1 MDHVLTSLVR
11 QIYSPVYKR
20 DHRVSIEQ
28 WLNTD
33 NIRYYSL
40 GRYALESA
48 LRMLKVGRGD
58 VVALPEFICRDLIS
72 SVYQVGAKV
81 KFYPVDQHL
90 NLACSLEDFPHSKVI
105 VAVNYFGFPQDLTVF
120 NDIADKRGAVLI
132 EDNAHGS
139 LSSDSLGIPLGTR
152 TQIGIFSLRKTF
164 PLPNGAAL
172 VVNDSELAKLLPEQ
186 LPASIKGESIGFRFK
201 KILRALVPILG
212 IKPCRMLTN
221 LVRMM
226 RKLRTGQPI
235 PLPEINA
242 EKIIPGNPRPC
253 KLANEVLSCVDVVA
267 EITRRRELYLYLE
280 KIIPGL
286 GGSLIFDLLPDKTVP
301 YVFPFRVVND
311 ENIETIKRYLNQ
323 NNLDCY
329 LWPDL
334 PDNIVQ
340 NTNSYYR
347 NVWMIPFLW

>member
-1 MDHVLTSLVR
+1 MKKSLSSLIR
-11 QIYSPVYKR
+11 QVYSHPFKIKKNT
-20 DHRVSIEQ
+20 SIEKL
-28 WLNTD
+28 LNTD

-48 LRMLKVGRGD
+48 LRMLKVGSGD

-72 SVYQVGAKV
+72 SIYQVGAKV
-81 KFYPVDQHL
+81 KFYPVDQYL
-90 NLACSLEDFPHSKVI
+90 NLACGLEDFPHSKVI
-105 VAVNYFGFPQDLTVF
+105 VAVNYFGFPQDLTIF
-120 NDIADKRGAVLI
+120 NDIADKMGAVVI
-132 EDNAHGS
+132 EDNAHGL
-139 LSSDSLGIPLGTR
+139 LSSDLLGIPLGTR

-164 PLPNGAAL
+164 PLLNGAAL
-172 VVNDSELAKLLPEQ
+172 VVNDNELAKLLPEQ
-186 LPASIKGESIGFRFK
+186 LPVSLKGESIGFRFK

-212 IKPCRMLTN
+212 IKPCRILTN
-221 LVRMM
+221 LVRIM

-235 PLPEINA
+235 PLPEISA
-242 EKIIPGNPRPC
+242 EKIIPGSPRPF
-253 KLANEVLSCVDVVA
+253 KFVNEVLSCVDVRE

-286 GGSLIFDLLPDKTVP
+286 GGSLIFDSLPDKTSP
-301 YVFPFRVVND
+301 YVFPFRVVNN

-334 PDNIVQ
+334 PDGIIQ
-340 NTNSYYR
+340 KTNSYYR

>member
-11 QIYSPVYKR
+11 QVYSPVYKR

-40 GRYALESA
+40 ARYALESA
-48 LRMLKVGRGD
+48 LRMLKVSSSD

-81 KFYPVDQHL
+81 KFYPVDQYL
-90 NLACSLEDFPHSKVI
+90 NLVCSLEDFPHSNVI

-120 NDIADKRGAVLI
+120 NDIADKMGAVLI
-132 EDNAHGS
+132 EDNAHGL
-139 LSSDSLGIPLGTR
+139 LSSDSSGIPLGTR
-152 TQIGIFSLRKTF
+152 TRIGIFSLRKTF
-164 PLPNGAAL
+164 PLLNGAAL

-186 LPASIKGESIGFRFK
+186 LPASVRGESIGFRFK
-201 KILRALVPILG
+201 KTLRALVPILG
-212 IKPCRMLTN
+212 IKPCRILTN
-221 LVRMM
+221 LVRVM
-226 RKLRTGQPI
+226 RKLRTGQLI
-235 PLPEINA
+235 PLPEKNA

-253 KLANEVLSCVDVVA
+253 KFINKFLSCVDVPA
-267 EITRRRELYLYLE
+267 EITRRRRLYLQLE
-280 KIIPGL
+280 KMIL
-286 GGSLIFDLLPDKTVP
+286 GYGGVPVFDSLPDKASP
-301 YVFPFRVVND
+301 YVFPFRVDD
-311 ENIETIKRYLNQ
+311 ENIETIMKYLKK

-334 PDNIVQ
+334 PDSIVQ
-340 NTNSYYR
+340 KTNSYYR

>member
-1 MDHVLTSLVR
+1 MDHVLKSLVKK
-11 QIYSPVYKR
+11 IYSPVYKK
-20 DHRVSIEQ
+20 DYSVSIEQ

-40 GRYALESA
+40 TRYALESA
-48 LRMLKVGRGD
+48 LRMLKIGKGD
-58 VVALPEFICRDLIS
+58 IVALAEFICRDLIS
-72 SVYQVGAKV
+72 SIYQVGAKV
-81 KFYPVDQHL
+81 KFYPVDQYL
-90 NLACSLEDFPHSKVI
+90 NLACGLEDFPYSKVI
-105 VAVNYFGFPQDLTVF
+105 VAVNYFGFPQDLTVI
-120 NDIADKRGAVLI
+120 NDIADKMGAVVI
-132 EDNAHGS
+132 EDNAHGL
-139 LSSDSLGIPLGTR
+139 LSSDLLGIPLGTR

-164 PLPNGAAL
+164 PLLNGAAL
-172 VVNDSELAKLLPEQ
+172 VVNDSELSKLLPEQ
-186 LPASIKGESIGFRFK
+186 LPVSAKGEIIGFRLK

-212 IKPCRMLTN
+212 IKPCRILTN
-221 LVRMM
+221 LVRIM
-226 RKLRTGQPI
+226 RKLRTGQQI
-235 PLPEINA
+235 LLPEINA

-267 EITRRRELYLYLE
+267 EITRRRELYLYLD
-280 KIIPGL
+280 KMILGL
-286 GGSLIFDLLPDKTVP
+286 GGVPVFNSLPDKTSP